1 MRKGAVKEEQWG
13 KMKWMSFDSYSVQV
27 EASSSR
33 RTQVEMYSL
42 LVEA

>member
-13 KMKWMSFDSYSVQV
+13 TMKWMSFDSYFVQV
-27 EASSSR
+27 EASSS

-42 LVEA
+42 LVEV